1 MVESDGSFHQS
12 SQLQACAR
20 GPNLTCDLL
29 VQDLQSEKPS
39 KSDAAA
45 AALGQFIT
53 TYLEHGLNGTGR
65 NGLGSTNLETCCRS
79 TLDNIWDVLTGL
91 EPALARRVLRYTK
104 IACVLENAPDHLHH
118 ATLRSHIAD
127 KERALMLSRQLH
139 GVPVSTLSLLL
150 PNFAHLQRLDFSH
163 NALTEDDIPELC
175 NALKTF
181 TALLHLDLSSNSI
194 CEDGAEALADALV
207 HLRHLR
213 HLCLNSTLLE
223 DEGIAHISR
232 AIATPLDIRYLSL
245 AKCGITSEGAASL
258 QGALQALPKL
268 SHLDLQG
275 NDLQVHYNA
284 DLHRVFVRDR
294 SGLLSL
300 SMSHS
305 VQCSDDR
312 ACRVFSIYPMC
323 KSLSRWTQIGGCC
336 RGKGSS
342 PCVAGYVHH
351 ACRT

>member
-1 MVESDGSFHQS
+1 MSDPHGTVFLHHVGAALMSRVVVCGGTAQRS
-12 SQLQACAR
+12 STHIFLHEH
-20 GPNLTCDLL
+20 TCRVRRLIL
-29 VQDLQSEKPS
+29 GMQDLQSEKAS

-53 TYLEHGLNGTGR
+53 TYLEHGVSANGR
-65 NGLGSTNLETCCRS
+65 NGLGPHLEKCCKG

-104 IACVLENAPDHLHH
+104 VACVLENAPDHLHH

-139 GVPVSTLSLLL
+139 GVPVHTLSLLL
-150 PNFAHLQRLDFSH
+150 PNFSHLQRLDFSH

-175 NALKTF
+175 NALNSF
-181 TALLHLDLSSNSI
+181 TALLHLDFSSNSI
-194 CEDGAEALADALV
+194 GEDGAEALADALV

-232 AIATPLDIRYLSL
+232 AIATPIDIRYLSL
-245 AKCGITSEGAASL
+245 AKCGITSEGASSL
-258 QGALQALPKL
+258 QSALRALPKL

-275 NDLQVHYNA
+275 NDLQV
-284 DLHRVFVRDR
+284 R
-294 SGLLSL
+294 
-300 SMSHS
+300 
-305 VQCSDDR
+305 
-312 ACRVFSIYPMC
+312 
-323 KSLSRWTQIGGCC
+323 
-336 RGKGSS
+336 
-342 PCVAGYVHH
+342 
-351 ACRT
+351 